1 MNNPEKTPRK
11 TILVVDDTTENI
23 DVMKGILSPYYKIQA
38 AKDGKLAIMIAK
50 SANKPSLILLDI
62 MMPGMDGYEVCKT
75 LKEDEQTRD
84 IPILFVTAKSGV
96 EDETKGFDLGAVDY
110 LVKPVS
116 QPVVLARVKTHIEMN
131 AQRMLLDDQKKLLED
146 QVAKRT
152 EQLLK
157 RNVELEVTRIEVI
170 NQLGRAVEYRDNET
184 GMHVARMSCFAQILA
199 LKAGVGEAQAE
210 LINHAAPMHDIGK
223 IGIPD
228 KILLKPGKLTQ
239 EEFAVI
245 KKHPIIGH
253 KIIGKQSA
261 DILNLGAEMALTHH
275 EKWNGEGYPNGLKG
289 EDIPFAGRL
298 IAVGD
303 VFEALISVRP
313 YKKAWSVDDA
323 LAYISQEA
331 GGHFDPNL
339 ARLFT
344 GMRSEIEEIL
354 DMYKDNPE

>member
-1 MNNPEKTPRK
+1 MNNQAKIPRK

-50 SANKPSLILLDI
+50 SPNKPSLILLDI
-62 MMPGMDGYEVCKT
+62 MMPEMDGYEVCRI
-75 LKEDEQTRD
+75 LKLDKKTRD

-96 EDETKGFDLGAVDY
+96 EDETKGFELGAVDY
-110 LVKPVS
+110 LIKPVS

-131 AQRMLLDDQKKLLED
+131 AQRMLLDDQKRLLEE
-146 QVAKRT
+146 QVEKRT
-152 EQLLK
+152 AQLLK

-199 LKAGVGEAQAE
+199 LKAGVGEGQAE
-210 LINHAAPMHDIGK
+210 LINHAAPMHDVGK

-228 KILLKPGKLTQ
+228 HILLKPGKLTK
-239 EEFAVI
+239 EEFEVI
-245 KKHPIIGH
+245 KKHPVIGH

-298 IAVGD
+298 IAIGD
-303 VFEALISVRP
+303 VFEALISIRP
-313 YKKAWSVDDA
+313 YKKAWSIDDA
-323 LAYISQEA
+323 MAFILEEA
-331 GGHFDPNL
+331 GRHFDPKL
-339 ARLFT
+339 ARLFV
-344 GMRSEIEEIL
+344 GMRSEIDEVLER
-354 DMYKDNPE
+354 YKDYV